1 MGMVERQQLVCAI
14 ALFADGWSYE
24 QIAKALDVEMDD
36 VTRLVG
42 AGAEEQDNGTMGH
55 MKNCPA
61 PDNRVVVARNDDGS
75 VKETVPRV

>member
-24 QIAKALDVEMDD
+24 QIAKALDVETDD
-36 VTRLVG
+36 ATRLVG
-42 AGAEEQDNGTMGH
+42 AGAEEQGNGTMGH

-61 PDNRVVVARNDDGS
+61 PDNWVVAARNDDGS
-75 VKETVPRV
+75 VKETVLRV